1 MEIQKGMADF
11 MYAKANEKYEWVNLN
26 THPFDNQVWSDYR
39 IILDGDNPDK
49 VFDVLTDNFDVS
61 KDVCLCEN
69 LHYHYKFEDGT
80 SGPLLARIPFFEGVI
95 IKGRHLPRSTYLESS
110 SSILLNEL
118 YKINQELVT
127 KINYALKKPIYLIDS
142 SLLLVNAGRLP
153 LDKITYF
160 KGLIVCYEKAERHNY

>member
-1 MEIQKGMADF
+1 MKIQRNMADF
-11 MYAKANEKYEWVNLN
+11 MYAKANEKYEWVTLN

-39 IILDGDNPDK
+39 IYLDGDNPDK

-69 LHYHYKFEDGT
+69 LCYHYKFEDGT
-80 SGPLLARIPFFEGVI
+80 SGPLLVRIPFFEGVI
-95 IKGRHLPRSTYLESS
+95 IKGRHLPRNT
-110 SSILLNEL
+110 SSILLNEP
-118 YKINQELVT
+118 YRINQELVT
-127 KINYALKKPIYLIDS
+127 KINYALKKAIYSIDS

-160 KGLIVCYEKAERHNY
+160 